1 MTHESPE
8 RRPPRSHAEYR
19 WTQSK
24 ALAFIEALA
33 RHGKVA
39 AAARAVGMTRQ
50 SAYRLRD
57 RVPQVAEVWARAQAV
72 GRACRRGKAAVSQ
85 GDTFAGKP

>member
-1 MTHESPE
+1 MTHQFPE
-8 RRPPRSHAEYR
+8 RRRPRSHAEYR

-39 AAARAVGMTRQ
+39 AAARASG
-50 SAYRLRD
+50 
-57 RVPQVAEVWARAQAV
+57 
-72 GRACRRGKAAVSQ
+72 
-85 GDTFAGKP
+85 